1 MPFRQFCVTKT
12 KNMKNS
18 VTQLCLW
25 FLAVLVAG
33 PLLAQ
38 QQPNFDFAKPFT
50 VKAKDKSIYSGK
62 TLCQDDSGYVYMAF
76 TVMDTADLD
85 PNAGT
90 FTCIPQTGNYAT
102 ASLAKYTP
110 EGNLVW
116 AKNLTVDVF
125 MSAVKLVIHEG
136 ALYLFGQYR
145 NSADFDPSAA
155 TAYLTGNPGGNTPYV
170 AKYTLNGDY
179 VFARNMAATTGDVL
193 IADVA
198 TTTYHTFVV
207 VGAFSRA
214 TDFDPSASTYTINP
228 VQDGYYDG
236 YVASYDSNFTSVS
249 AYRLSGGA
257 GSTQWDYVENVEID
271 NNNNIYLAGYTGSS
285 TFYSDLFST
294 SSGQLNPNAAGNA
307 FIIKYNYLLQRQWGY
322 LYASNA
328 FTDVYDLLV
337 DYTSLYALVRCDG
350 DIVDFDFGANTANTG
365 FYNNPGFALV
375 KLDENGA
382 YGFHKAW
389 QAPNANSFIEFN
401 KVQISSNGIL
411 VSGNYRGSID
421 VDPDVMTVNTPPTDA
436 MGTNSIFALLN
447 FSGNLL
453 RHKEFTG
460 SANRTE
466 NSAFQKS
473 NSQYIYVAGTYSDTI
488 NFGTDT
494 KPEILFADKTDQ
506 FSYNAYLAKY
516 DFFDEAPD
524 TASKAM
530 TFTNVTDT
538 TMTVSFT
545 KGNGNKRIVIAREA
559 TAVTAEPTDG
569 IYHYSDTVF
578 GMGNNFGSQFAVY
591 NDTGS
596 SFTITGLSPNTV
608 YHYAVFEYNGSSSQ
622 INYLTS
628 SVLTGSKKT
637 TLNGISPTAVNNPA
651 AENAWHVYPN
661 PANNFLTVESAA
673 VPGSNAMVLITD
685 ISGKLILQQDM
696 GAAQRSI
703 IDVSSLSA
711 GIYIVA
717 VQSNDGIYKT
727 RLMKCN

>member
-1 MPFRQFCVTKT
+1 
-12 KNMKNS
+12 MKNS

-25 FLAVLVAG
+25 FLAVLVTG

-38 QQPNFDFAKPFT
+38 QQPNFDYAKPFT

-90 FTCIPQTGNYAT
+90 FTCIPQPGNYAVT
-102 ASLAKYTP
+102 SLAKYTP
-110 EGNLVW
+110 EGDLVW
-116 AKNLTVDVF
+116 AKNLTVDVY

-145 NSADFDPSAA
+145 NNADFDPSAA
-155 TAYLTGNPGGNTPYV
+155 TAYLTGNGGGNTPFV

-179 VFARNMAATTGDVL
+179 VFAKNMAATTGDVY
-193 IADVA
+193 ISDVA

-207 VGAFSRA
+207 VGAFSRP
-214 TDFDPSASTYTINP
+214 TDFDPSSGTYTINP

-236 YVASYDSNFTSVS
+236 YIASYDSNFTSVA
-249 AYRLSGGA
+249 AYRLSGAA
-257 GSTQWDYVENVEID
+257 GTTAWDYVENVEID
-271 NNNNIYLAGYTGSS
+271 NNNNIYLAGYSSSS
-285 TFYSDLFST
+285 TFYTDLFST

-307 FIIKYNYLLQRQWGY
+307 FILKYNYLLQRQWGY
-322 LYASNA
+322 LFTSTA

-337 DYTSLYALVRCDG
+337 SYTNLYALVRCDG
-350 DIVDFDFGANTANTG
+350 DFVDFDFSANTANTN
-365 FYNNPGFALV
+365 FNSNPGYALV

-389 QAPNANSFIEFN
+389 QTPTANSFIEFN
-401 KVQISSNGIL
+401 KVQLSANGIL
-411 VSGNYRGSID
+411 VSGSYRGSID
-421 VDPDVMTVNTPPTDA
+421 VDPDVMTVNTPPTA
-436 MGTNSIFALLN
+436 SMGTNGIFALLN

-453 RHKEFTG
+453 RHKEITG
-460 SANRTE
+460 SANRIESIT
-466 NSAFQKS
+466 FQNT
-473 NSQYIYVAGTYSDTI
+473 NSQYVYVTGTYSDTA
-488 NFGTDT
+488 NFGTDI
-494 KPEILFADKTDQ
+494 KPETLFADKTDQ

-530 TFTNVTDT
+530 VFTDVTDT
-538 TMTVSFT
+538 TMRVSFT
-545 KGNGNKRIVIAREA
+545 KGNGTKRIVIAREA
-559 TAVTAEPTDG
+559 SPVNAQPTDG
-569 IYHYSDTVF
+569 VYHYSDTVF
-578 GMGNNFGSQFAVY
+578 GMGNNFGGQYAVY

-608 YHYAVFEYNGSSSQ
+608 YHYAVFEYNGFSSQ

-637 TLNGISPTAVNNPA
+637 TLNGVSPTAINNPVVD
-651 AENAWHVYPN
+651 NAWRVYPN
-661 PANNFLTVESAA
+661 PANNFLTVESVA
-673 VPGSNAMVLITD
+673 VPGNNVTIFITD
-685 ISGKLILQQDM
+685 VSGKLILQQDM
-696 GAAQRSI
+696 GIAQRSV
-703 IDVSSLSA
+703 IDISSLNA
-711 GIYIVA
+711 GIYVVA
-717 VQSNDGIYKT
+717 VQSNEGVYKA